1 MWPQATV
8 LHVVDTE
15 RPAESSGMVPYD
27 TESVFFVDQQVGTAA
42 SFEDQN
48 KNDYGSDRQ
57 KKQLFG
63 RNASI
68 I

>member
-1 MWPQATV
+1 
-8 LHVVDTE
+8 
-15 RPAESSGMVPYD
+15 MVPYD

-42 SFEDQN
+42 SFEDEN